1 MNAVRMHSP
10 FATEGLGC
18 ASMGAMDDDPDLT
31 DEASP
36 DARQV
41 EQAMRWRLVLGRFAD
56 TRLGYPRIEACVGAE
71 GSGAE
76 GEGEGG
82 AGTGAPAGSS
92 ELARRLG
99 EARAM
104 EVPLEYLYD
113 RAFGLRGHRAAGTG
127 PSQGLSVPM
136 WLRGVRDLFPA
147 EAVRVME
154 HDALRR
160 YGLEELITDPEIL
173 RRATPD
179 EALLKTIMQFKHMM
193 KGEVLD
199 VAREVV
205 RAVVA
210 ELSARLLTECT
221 PSLRGTR
228 EPSARPPLRT
238 FRNADWRK
246 TVRRNLSH
254 WDPAAARLVV
264 ERVYFHHRQRT
275 HSPWHIILSV
285 DQSGSMT
292 DSLIHAAVMA
302 AIFASLPAVTVSL
315 VLWDTR
321 VVDLSHLADDPLEV
335 LMSCQ
340 LGGGTEMLP
349 ALTYCASLVR
359 EPRRTLFV
367 LLSDWYVGDAPGPC
381 LAQAHA
387 LHEAG
392 VRCIGL
398 SALDATCR
406 PVFDERFARRLAGCG
421 WFVAALTPRKLAEHV
436 GRLMA

>member
-1 MNAVRMHSP
+1 M
-10 FATEGLGC
+10 E
-18 ASMGAMDDDPDLT
+18 DDPSELD
-31 DEASP
+31 AAGP

-56 TRLGYPRIEACVGAE
+56 TRLGLSRLESGVGAAAGTE
-71 GSGAE
+71 GGETGTHGESGA
-76 GEGEGG
+76 
-82 AGTGAPAGSS
+82 S

-99 EARAM
+99 EARSM

-113 RAFGLRGHRAAGTG
+113 RAFAARSHRAAGTG
-127 PSQGLSVPM
+127 VSQGLSVPM
-136 WLRGVRDLFPA
+136 WLRGVRDLFPV

-154 HDALRR
+154 QDALRR
-160 YGLEELITDPEIL
+160 YGLEELITDPDIL
-173 RRATPD
+173 RRAEPD
-179 EALLKTIMQFKHMM
+179 EALLKTILQFKHRM

-205 RAVVA
+205 RTVVA
-210 ELSARLLTECT
+210 ALSERLLTECT
-221 PSLRGTR
+221 PSLRGAR
-228 EPSARPPLRT
+228 EPSSRPPLRT

-254 WDPAAARLVV
+254 WDPEAARLVV

-302 AIFASLPAVTVSL
+302 AIFAALPAVTVSL

-335 LMSCQ
+335 LMSSQ

-349 ALTYCASLVR
+349 ALEYCASLVR

-367 LLSDWYVGDAPGPC
+367 LLSDWYIGDNHAPC
-381 LAQAHA
+381 LARAHA

-398 SALDATCR
+398 SALDAACR
-406 PVFDERFARRLAGCG
+406 PVFDEHFARRLAGCG

>member
-1 MNAVRMHSP
+1 LLKARAGDSVPSV
-10 FATEGLGC
+10 GI
-18 ASMGAMDDDPDLT
+18 DDAPDDH
-31 DEASP
+31 DEAAP
-36 DARQV
+36 EGVAV

-56 TRLGYPRIEACVGAE
+56 ERLGFPRLEGACGTEGAAE
-71 GSGAE
+71 GAGGGEAE
-76 GEGEGG
+76 AGG
-82 AGTGAPAGSS
+82 AADAG
-92 ELARRLG
+92 LARRLA
-99 EARAM
+99 EARSL

-113 RAFGLRGHRAAGTG
+113 RAFAARGHRAAGTG

-136 WLRGVRDLFPA
+136 WLRGVRDLFPQ

-154 HDALRR
+154 QDALRR
-160 YGLEELITDPEIL
+160 YGLQELITDPDIL
-173 RRATPD
+173 RRAEPD
-179 EALLKTIMQFKHMM
+179 EALLKTILQFKHLMQ
-193 KGEVLD
+193 GEVLD

-205 RAVVA
+205 RTVVA
-210 ELSARLLTECT
+210 QLSARLLTECT
-221 PSLRGTR
+221 PSLRGPR

-246 TVRRNLSH
+246 TVRRNLAH
-254 WDPAAARLVV
+254 WDRDAARLVV
-264 ERVYFHHRQRT
+264 ERVYFHHRQRN

-302 AIFASLPAVTVSL
+302 AIFAALPAVTVSL

-321 VVDLSHLADDPLEV
+321 VVDVSHLADDPLEV

-349 ALTYCASLVR
+349 ALTYCAGLVR

-367 LLSDWYVGDAPGPC
+367 LVSDWYLGDNPAPC

-406 PVFDERFARRLAGCG
+406 PVFDEHFARKLAGCG
-421 WFVAALTPRKLAEHV
+421 WFVAALTPRKLAEHI